1 MLLSA
6 NEVSAELLT
15 GRGGGD
21 DAAPPSC
28 SLPPLTQQPSP
39 PTPPLPPSSEGGDY
53 YDVDVVDPLSELFF
67 SLCVPSAKSGRVL
80 PSSLFHPT
88 HMHTHFFSFL

>member
-21 DAAPPSC
+21 DAAHASPLSQQPSAP
-28 SLPPLTQQPSP
+28 SFLPPLGEVIIMMLMLLIPSHSCF
-39 PTPPLPPSSEGGDY
+39 L
-53 YDVDVVDPLSELFF
+53 
-67 SLCVPSAKSGRVL
+67 SLCVRSAKSGRVL
-80 PSSLFHPT
+80 PSSLLHPT
-88 HMHTHFFSFL
+88 HMHTHFFSPFFLMQH

>member
-21 DAAPPSC
+21 DAAPSNQRL
-28 SLPPLTQQPSP
+28 SLPPQGSWGGAGGVIMMLMLLIPSQSCF
-39 PTPPLPPSSEGGDY
+39 L
-53 YDVDVVDPLSELFF
+53 VCV
-67 SLCVPSAKSGRVL
+67 LCGKSGRVL
-80 PSSLFHPT
+80 PPPHNT
-88 HMHTHFFSFL
+88 HTFFF